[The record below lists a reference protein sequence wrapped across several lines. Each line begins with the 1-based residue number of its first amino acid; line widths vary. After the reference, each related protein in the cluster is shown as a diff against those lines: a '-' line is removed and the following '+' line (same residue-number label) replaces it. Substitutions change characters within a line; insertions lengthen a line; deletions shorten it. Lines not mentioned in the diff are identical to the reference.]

1 MRKMVDK
8 NMRSIETPRL
18 VLRQLT
24 AADSGDLLA
33 FLGDYDTAWW
43 ADLPRFKDLDE
54 VEDFI
59 EWGNLL
65 FNGEQYGI
73 CEKGSDRVVGLLQV
87 SQFGTPGRVRE
98 RELGYILSKDFRGR
112 GYMTEAVRAV
122 CERLFS
128 DGFVEEVS
136 LEVLPFNLPSQ
147 GVARRCGFVL
157 RPQPECEREKR
168 FLDEE
173 PLDCL
178 VLTRE
183 AQRSLRAA

>member
-1 MRKMVDK
+1 MK
-8 NMRSIETPRL
+8 SIETPRL

-43 ADLPRFKDLDE
+43 VDLPRFMDTDE
-54 VEDFI
+54 VLDFI

-65 FNGEQYGI
+65 FDGEQYGI
-73 CEKGSDRVVGLLQV
+73 CEKGSGRVVGLLQV
-87 SQFGTPGRVRE
+87 KQFGTPWRLHE
-98 RELGYILSKDFRGR
+98 RELGYVLSKDFRGR

-122 CERLFS
+122 CGRLFS

-157 RPQPECEREKR
+157 RPQSECERER
-168 FLDEE
+168 RLLDGE
-173 PLDCL
+173 PLDLL

-183 AQRSLRAA
+183 AHESLKAA